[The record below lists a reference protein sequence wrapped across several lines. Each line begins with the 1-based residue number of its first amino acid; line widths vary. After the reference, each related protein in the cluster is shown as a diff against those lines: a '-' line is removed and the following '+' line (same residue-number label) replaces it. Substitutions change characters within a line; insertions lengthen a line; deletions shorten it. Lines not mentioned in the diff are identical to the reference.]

1 MSITRKLLKGMGLT
15 EEQQDTILEA
25 HTETINEIKAERDR
39 YKKDAEKLPDVQRQ
53 LDDMKTAGDGGYK
66 EKYEKEHKAF
76 EDFKADQTAKET
88 HTTKEK
94 AMRDILKEI
103 GISEKRLDSVLKLC
117 DIDGVELT
125 ENGDVKGKDKLI
137 ATLKEDWA
145 DFIVTSSTQ
154 GAQITT
160 PPSNNGGQTISKE
173 EIVKIKDPIER
184 SAAWKNYVKENYVKK
199 G

>member
-15 EEQQDTILEA
+15 DEQQDTILEA
-25 HTETINEIKAERDR
+25 HTETISEIKAERDR
-39 YKKDAEKLPDVQRQ
+39 YKADAEKLPDVQRQ
-53 LDDMKTAGDGGYK
+53 LDDMKTAGNGGYK

-88 HTTKEK
+88 HTAKEK

-125 ENGDVKGKDKLI
+125 EKGDVKGKDKLA

-145 DFIVTSSTQ
+145 DFIVTDSTQ
-154 GAQITT
+154 GANTAN
-160 PPSNNGGQTISKE
+160 PPAAGSNAKMSKE
-173 EIVKIKDPIER
+173 DIFKIKDSGER
-184 SAAWKNYVKENYVKK
+184 QAAIAANHELF
-199 G
+199 GF